1 MKVSQV
7 VIGSATLALSTML
20 AFGAPVSPAQP
31 APAIPAAAAVQ
42 GRQQMSPEA
51 RAKQQ
56 TERLDQAVKLTAE
69 QKPKVEAIYL
79 KAAQDEEAARSGGG
93 DDAMANVR
101 QIAQKANSDI
111 KALLTPA
118 QAAKMPQGRGGFGG
132 RRQGGQGGGGGQ

>member
-7 VIGSATLALSTML
+7 LIGSATLALSSML

-31 APAIPAAAAVQ
+31 APFTPAAAAVQ
-42 GRQQMSPEA
+42 GRQPMAPEA

-56 TERLDQAVKLTAE
+56 TDRLDQAVKLTAE

-79 KAAQDEEAARSGGG
+79 KAAQDEEAARSAGG

-101 QIAQKANSDI
+101 QIAQKATDDV

-118 QAAKMPQGRGGFGG
+118 QLAKFPQGRGGFGG